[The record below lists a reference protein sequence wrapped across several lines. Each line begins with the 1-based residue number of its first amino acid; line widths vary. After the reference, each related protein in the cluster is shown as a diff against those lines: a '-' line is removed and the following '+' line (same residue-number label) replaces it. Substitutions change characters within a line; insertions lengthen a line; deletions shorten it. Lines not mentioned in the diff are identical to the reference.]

1 MDKSL
6 GSNAESETRDHLGV
20 FAKNRVALIRYA
32 STITGDAGWAEDVVQ
47 DAWTRFIAAA
57 AVQTI
62 HEPDRLL
69 FRIVRNLALDARRRR
84 AFESRLFAQD
94 EIDAAQRIASDMPSA
109 QARVEAASE
118 LAHVM
123 DAVSR
128 LPERTRNAFLL
139 HRVEGLTL
147 VEVGTRLGLSK
158 SLVHELVVSA
168 LEHCRKALRQ
178 GGPRR

>member
-1 MDKSL
+1 MDKPF
-6 GSNAESETRDHLGV
+6 GSNAESERPDHLGT
-20 FAKNRVALIRYA
+20 FTKNRSALTRYA
-32 STITGDAGWAEDVVQ
+32 ATITGDAGSAEDVVQ
-47 DAWTRFIAAA
+47 DAWTRFITAAA
-57 AVQTI
+57 AQTI

-94 EIDAAQRIASDMPSA
+94 ETDTAQRIATDMPSA
-109 QARVEAASE
+109 HASAESADE

-123 DAVSR
+123 NAVSR
-128 LPERTRNAFLL
+128 LPERTRQAFLL

-168 LEHCRKALRQ
+168 LEHCRTA
-178 GGPRR
+178 RRRGV

>member
-1 MDKSL
+1 MDNPF
-6 GSNAESETRDHLGV
+6 GSNAESERPDHLGA
-20 FAKNRVALIRYA
+20 FTKNRSALIRYA
-32 STITGDAGWAEDVVQ
+32 STITGDIGLAEDVVQ
-47 DAWTRFIAAA
+47 DAWARFVAAA
-57 AVQTI
+57 AIQSI

-84 AFESRLFAQD
+84 AFESRLFAHD
-94 EIDAAQRIASDMPSA
+94 EADAAQQIASDMPSA
-109 QARVEAASE
+109 QASAEATDE
-118 LAHVM
+118 LNHIM

-128 LPERTRNAFLL
+128 LPERTRQAFLL

-168 LEHCRKALRQ
+168 LEHCRKARRQ

>member
-1 MDKSL
+1 MDNPF
-6 GSNAESETRDHLGV
+6 GSKAESQRPDHLGV
-20 FAKNRVALIRYA
+20 FTKNRPALIRYA
-32 STITGDAGWAEDVVQ
+32 STITRDIGLAEDIVQ
-47 DAWTRFIAAA
+47 DAWARFIAAA
-57 AVQTI
+57 TIQTI

-94 EIDAAQRIASDMPSA
+94 ETDAAQRIASDMPSA
-109 QARVEAASE
+109 QASSEAADE
-118 LAHVM
+118 LSHVM

-128 LPERTRNAFLL
+128 LPERTRQAFLL
-139 HRVEGLTL
+139 NRVEGLTL
-147 VEVGTRLGLSK
+147 VEVGMRLGLSK

-168 LEHCRKALRQ
+168 LEHCRKARRQ